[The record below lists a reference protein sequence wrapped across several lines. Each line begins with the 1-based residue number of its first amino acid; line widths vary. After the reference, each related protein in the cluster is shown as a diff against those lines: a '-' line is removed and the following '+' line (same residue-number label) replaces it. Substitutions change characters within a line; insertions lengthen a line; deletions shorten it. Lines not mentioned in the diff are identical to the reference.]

1 MSVCWGP
8 NRGISGTRWRYP
20 IKTAAGIRFQLR
32 AKLQIASRG
41 VSATLKPVPDT
52 IEAEV
57 LEIDGGP
64 LPPPEVRNDRS
75 RGQASRSWE
84 SLRGK
89 VVRLD
94 RRWWPLWVLL
104 GILAVALLLTVGMV
118 LAVVVAIAKLVGGI
132 LRFLTGGSPERSGAG
147 LSRRA

>member
-1 MSVCWGP
+1 M
-8 NRGISGTRWRYP
+8 
-20 IKTAAGIRFQLR
+20 
-32 AKLQIASRG
+32 
-41 VSATLKPVPDT
+41 SATLEPVPDT

-64 LPPPEVRNDRS
+64 PPPPELRDDRS
-75 RGQASRSWE
+75 RGQASGSWE

-132 LRFLTGGSPERSGAG
+132 LRFLAGGSPARPGTG
-147 LSRRA
+147 LSRRS

>member
-1 MSVCWGP
+1 M
-8 NRGISGTRWRYP
+8 
-20 IKTAAGIRFQLR
+20 
-32 AKLQIASRG
+32 
-41 VSATLKPVPDT
+41 SATLEPVPDT

-64 LPPPEVRNDRS
+64 PPPPELRDDRS
-75 RGQASRSWE
+75 RGQASGSWE

-132 LRFLTGGSPERSGAG
+132 LRFLAGGSPQRSGAD